1 VLARKNLASDNYAP
15 VHPKVIE
22 AINRVNIGTEPAYG
36 ADSETE
42 KLQETVKTIFGKN
55 ASAFPVL
62 NGTAANVLALEAALP
77 KWGAVICIETAH
89 LNLDEGGAPEKVAGM
104 KLWNVPNIHGNGKL
118 TPEMVQPELR
128 DVGFVHRAQQGAI
141 TITNSTEYGTVYS
154 PDEVKGL
161 AKLAKSHS
169 LVMHLDGARIANAAA
184 ALDSSISSF
193 TSVAGVD
200 IVSLG
205 GTKIGGLLAEAVV
218 VTDVTSDT
226 GGAIAEALP
235 YIRKTNMQLGSK
247 MRYLSAQL
255 NALYGT
261 GLAIELA
268 KIANSMAKLLQAGIS
283 EIADGERLVMD
294 LACEANALFPVMDP
308 KLASKLRE
316 NWAFY
321 DWDTGGRVRLMCAWN
336 TSEDDVSAFIS
347 DLREAMSF

>member
-1 VLARKNLASDNYAP
+1 MLARKNLASDNYAP

-22 AINRVNIGTEPAYG
+22 AINRVNVGTEPAYG

-55 ASAFPVL
+55 ASAFPVF

-77 KWGAVICIETAH
+77 KWGAVICVETAH

-128 DVGFVHRAQQGAI
+128 DFGFVHRAQQGAI

-193 TSVAGVD
+193 TSDAGVD

-218 VTDVTSDT
+218 VTDVTSEM

-235 YIRKTNMQLGSK
+235 FLRKTNMQLGSK

-268 KIANSMAKLLQAGIS
+268 KNANSMAKLLQAGLS

-294 LACEANALFPVMDP
+294 LACEANAVFPVMDP
-308 KLASKLRE
+308 EVAAKLRE

-321 DWDTGGRVRLMCAWN
+321 DWDTNHRVRLMCAWN
-336 TSEDDVSAFIS
+336 TTADDVSAFVS
-347 DLREAMSF
+347 DLREAMSL